1 MKRYLLDTS
10 ILIDFINRR
19 FGVEKR
25 AEEVRQA
32 GGVIGTSL
40 PVVGECFYGIE
51 GSDNPVYYR
60 KLFLRGLYR
69 VTRWPFTH
77 EAAEAYGTIANE
89 LKKTGRLIQQIDMQ
103 TAAIA
108 HTLGNC
114 TIVTTDSDF
123 NRIPGIVTE
132 NWRTTS
138 S

>member
-32 GGVIGTSL
+32 GSVIGTSL
-40 PVVGECFYGIE
+40 PVVGECFFGIE
-51 GSDNPVYYR
+51 GSDDPAYYR
-60 KLFLRGLYR
+60 KLFQRGLYR
-69 VTRWPFTH
+69 VTRWPFTM
-77 EAAEAYGTIANE
+77 EAAEVYGKIANE
-89 LKKTGRLIQQIDMQ
+89 LKKSGRVIQQIDMQ

-108 HTLGNC
+108 LTLGNC

-123 NRIPGIVTE
+123 TRISGLSIE
-132 NWRTTS
+132 NWRTP
-138 S
+138 